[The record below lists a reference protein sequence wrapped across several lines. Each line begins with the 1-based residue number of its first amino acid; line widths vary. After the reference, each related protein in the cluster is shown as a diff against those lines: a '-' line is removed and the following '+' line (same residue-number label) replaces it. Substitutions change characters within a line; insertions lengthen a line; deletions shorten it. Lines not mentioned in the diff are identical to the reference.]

1 MEQNRANN
9 KAGKWIGFI
18 VLTIAAGLIYRVP
31 YLKTVFYDPLVE
43 EFGLSNTDV
52 GKIMSAYSL
61 TKTAIYIPG
70 GILADRFDN
79 RKMLLASTALLAACT
94 FWYATIPS
102 LGVLLLIH
110 VLLAFSNVVFW
121 VSFVKAI
128 RMFGSSNEQGS
139 VFGYSEG
146 IRAVAGL
153 IINFAA
159 LGILNHFMTRSDAP
173 LRYVLIFYG
182 LTYVVLGAAMW
193 FLLPKESAEEK
204 ATVTSFKEY
213 IEVLKVPGVWLVAV
227 LVLCAYSCQIA
238 SEYTTTYLTTVFGMT
253 VVMAGV
259 VATIRSYGIGIFS
272 APIIGK
278 ISDKVGSYS
287 KTVIGLFICEI
298 ILALILF
305 FMPGT
310 GGALIPAIITVLAFA
325 TVMYA
330 LRGIYYATMGEAGIP
345 LALTGTATGII
356 SVIGYLPDSYMNV
369 MLGSFMDKNPGAAG
383 FKYVFGS
390 IIVFAVIGI
399 VLALV
404 IWKISKNVEQAE
416 A

>member
-1 MEQNRANN
+1 MGDSKGN

-31 YLKTVFYDPLVE
+31 YLKTVFYDPMIE
-43 EFGLSNTDV
+43 EFGLTNTEI
-52 GKIMSAYSL
+52 GQIMSAYSL

-79 RKMLLASTALLAACT
+79 RKMLLGSTALLVVCT

-102 LGVLLLIH
+102 LQILLVIQI
-110 VLLAFSNVVFW
+110 LLAVSNVIFW

-128 RMFGSSNEQGS
+128 RLFGSDNEQGS
-139 VFGYSEG
+139 IFGYSEG

-153 IINFAA
+153 LINFAA
-159 LGILNHFMTRSDAP
+159 LGILNYFIAKSNQP
-173 LRYVLIFYG
+173 LKYVLIFYG
-182 LTYVVLGAAMW
+182 IVYVILGIAMI
-193 FLLPKESAEEK
+193 FLLPKEEASAHT
-204 ATVTSFKEY
+204 TVTSFKEY
-213 IEVLKVPGVWLVAV
+213 MEVLKVPGVWLVAA

-238 SEYTTTYLTTVFGMT
+238 SEYTTTYLTTVFGMG
-253 VVMAGV
+253 VVTAGI

-272 APIIGK
+272 APVIGK

-287 KTVIGLFICEI
+287 KTVIALFICEI
-298 ILALILF
+298 ILAAVLLF
-305 FMPGT
+305 IPGT
-310 GGALIPAIITVLAFA
+310 GGALVPAIIVVLAFA

-356 SVIGYLPDSYMNV
+356 SVIGYLPDAYMNV
-369 MLGSFMDKNPGAAG
+369 MLGGFMDRHPGAAG

-390 IIVFAVIGI
+390 IIVFATLGI
-399 VLALV
+399 ILAL
-404 IWKISKNVEQAE
+404 IILRMSRKKGKA
-416 A
+416 